1 MPNQPKP
8 KEGSIPNLA
17 GVIKAEDLYK
27 KMKFDYVPW
36 AKTAQ
41 LLREH
46 ADGWMFHLQS
56 NKTQNDLFDYVFT
69 APSGTG
75 YLMGFYEHIETGKK
89 GPLYPFAITNN
100 SNQPIK
106 LEQISS
112 THIQNSHRRCLCA
125 CACFT
130 FGLAY
135 ELWAQ
140 IEIQEANE
148 PAPIP
153 AKKEIARSPQRGANA
168 RQAKPNSAVKEI
180 VGDLT
185 GRITET
191 PKASLTQAQSNQV
204 KKFMAAHPDGWEGIV
219 KAFNDQFNK
228 TGDKISQSI
237 TTQEQI
243 TFILERITGYE
254 NLSR

>member
-1 MPNQPKP
+1 
-8 KEGSIPNLA
+8 
-17 GVIKAEDLYK
+17 
-27 KMKFDYVPW
+27 MKFDYVPW

-69 APSGTG
+69 APNGTG

-106 LEQISS
+106 LEQLSS

-153 AKKEIARSPQRGANA
+153 VKKEIARSPQRGANA
-168 RQAKPNSAVKEI
+168 RVAKENPQVAREYVMGEE
-180 VGDLT
+180 V
-185 GRITET
+185 
-191 PKASLTQAQSNQV
+191 PK
-204 KKFMAAHPDGWEGIV
+204 
-219 KAFNDQFNK
+219 
-228 TGDKISQSI
+228 
-237 TTQEQI
+237 EQI
-243 TFILERITGYE
+243 KALGEELDALPVRQRDKVRTAFRLKFDVSSVNISPFVKTKEHLAFLKSTIAEVE
-254 NLSR
+254 SDSP

>member
-1 MPNQPKP
+1 MPNQVKP
-8 KEGSIPNLA
+8 KAGSIPNLA
-17 GVIKAEDLYK
+17 GIIKAEDLYK

-106 LEQISS
+106 LEQLSS

-153 AKKEIARSPQRGANA
+153 AKKEIARSPQRGSNA
-168 RQAKPNSAVKEI
+168 KQVKPNSAVKEI

-185 GRITET
+185 GKSSI
-191 PKASLTQAQSNQV
+191 PQSQKDALAKELQTLPPHGRNRVISSFRQ
-204 KKFMAAHPDGWEGIV
+204 EY
-219 KAFNDQFNK
+219 
-228 TGDKISQSI
+228 KISSEKISEFI
-237 TTQEQI
+237 TTPEHLS
-243 TFILERITGYE
+243 FIKSKIAEVE
-254 NLSR
+254 SDSP